1 MHGQL
6 QQLTILCCRCIS
18 REQFCFA
25 GALFSLQQQTV
36 LFCNS
41 SVLQA
46 HCLLFSN
53 QQFCVAGALFSL
65 QQQTV
70 LCCRRTVFTSATNN
84 SVLQAHRSQP
94 VEDSQ
99 DLYGGSESDHNN
111 SIASSAMHTSFSDDA
126 VSQILDADG

>member
-1 MHGQL
+1 M
-6 QQLTILCCRCIS
+6 
-18 REQFCFA
+18 
-25 GALFSLQQQTV
+25 
-36 LFCNS
+36 NS

-46 HCLLFSN
+46 HCFHFSN
-53 QQFCVAGALFSL
+53 KQFCVAGALFSL
-65 QQQTV
+65 QQQ
-70 LCCRRTVFTSATNN
+70 N

-111 SIASSAMHTSFSDDA
+111 SIASCAMHTSFSDDA